1 MQEIFNLWPEIVY
14 LDGTYQCDYWNN
26 CLFIIA
32 VIDNNKNL

>member
-1 MQEIFNLWPEIVY
+1 MQEIFNLWPEIVF